1 MDRYI
6 DSEVVIT
13 MASAEQLKSLVKAH
27 FENNEDKF
35 KTTLL
40 QIAAAEARQGHTTLA
55 RELKDIVDKAPN
67 RVEKILSINNT
78 NQMFLFT
85 MPVAKITDLVVCEEI
100 ESRINRILL
109 EFKQRDKLHRHGMLN
124 RRKILLEGS
133 PGTGKTLTAS
143 IIASELKLPLYIV
156 QMDKLV
162 TKYMGETSI
171 KLRQIFNTI
180 NDSLGV
186 YLFDE
191 FDAIGTDRS
200 YDNDVGEMRRVLNS
214 FLQFIEQDL
223 SDSIIIAATNN
234 RKLLD
239 QALFRR
245 FDDVLHYDLP
255 SEHEIVKLFNI
266 KLGEFIEEITI
277 DETLLQNAK
286 KLSHAEITRACND
299 AIKTVI
305 LKNQKLDNKLLN
317 KMLTERYEVYHD
329 KEA

>member
-1 MDRYI
+1 
-6 DSEVVIT
+6 
-13 MASAEQLKSLVKAH
+13 
-27 FENNEDKF
+27 
-35 KTTLL
+35 
-40 QIAAAEARQGHTTLA
+40 
-55 RELKDIVDKAPN
+55 
-67 RVEKILSINNT
+67 
-78 NQMFLFT
+78 
-85 MPVAKITDLVVCEEI
+85 
-100 ESRINRILL
+100 
-109 EFKQRDKLHRHGMLN
+109 
-124 RRKILLEGS
+124 
-133 PGTGKTLTAS
+133 
-143 IIASELKLPLYIV
+143 
-156 QMDKLV
+156 
-162 TKYMGETSI
+162 MGETSI
-171 KLRQIFNTI
+171 KLRQIFDTI

-305 LKNQKLDNKLLN
+305 LKNQKLNNKLLN

>member
-1 MDRYI
+1 
-6 DSEVVIT
+6 

-78 NQMFLFT
+78 NQMFLFS

-171 KLRQIFNTI
+171 KLRQIFDTI

-305 LKNQKLDNKLLN
+305 LKNQKINNKLLN

>member
-1 MDRYI
+1 
-6 DSEVVIT
+6 

-171 KLRQIFNTI
+171 KLRQIFDTI

-305 LKNQKLDNKLLN
+305 LKNQKLNNKLLN

>member
-1 MDRYI
+1 
-6 DSEVVIT
+6 

-78 NQMFLFT
+78 NQMFLFS

-171 KLRQIFNTI
+171 KLRQIFDTI

-305 LKNQKLDNKLLN
+305 LKNQKLNNKLLN

>member
-6 DSEVVIT
+6 DSEVIT

-171 KLRQIFNTI
+171 KLRQIFDTI

-305 LKNQKLDNKLLN
+305 LKNQKLNNKLLN